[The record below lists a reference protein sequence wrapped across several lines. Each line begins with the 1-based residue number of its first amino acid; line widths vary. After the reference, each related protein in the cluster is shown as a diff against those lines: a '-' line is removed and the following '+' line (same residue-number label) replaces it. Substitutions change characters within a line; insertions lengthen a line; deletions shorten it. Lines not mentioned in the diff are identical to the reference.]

1 MKKVFDKIISV
12 TLGVVSLFF
21 VLLMLVTAF
30 GGLQQVDLDNNVVK
44 ALLITLAVI
53 FALLTAFQVAI
64 SFRDDEKLNAV
75 LLYKDKESSAK
86 ATVAVVKKTAKRV
99 AKVMKAEARIGKVQ
113 IVSDDAGNTRL
124 KVDVKILTDR
134 TEETSIKLRAIL
146 VESFKKIF
154 GIEFS
159 SIDFRI
165 VKSKSTYVPGEAEV
179 AARISELK
187 ANVKS
192 DADEGA
198 DVRIQPD
205 DGIII
210 PKGGDTDE
218 TLTAE
223 SAEETENSFA
233 ASEVREERTSE
244 PEAAAA
250 EEEVTETQAEA
261 AEEESAGDAIADG
274 AEAEVEASETE
285 GTEETEASVED
296 AEDAGSSESGN
307 DNAAAVEEDK

>member
-75 LLYKDKESSAK
+75 LLYKDKEASAK

-233 ASEVREERTSE
+233 ASEVREETTSE
-244 PEAAAA
+244 PEAVAA

-274 AEAEVEASETE
+274 AEAEVEVSETE
-285 GTEETEASVED
+285 SPVEDVED
-296 AEDAGSSESGN
+296 AEGAGSSESGN

>member
-233 ASEVREERTSE
+233 ASEVREETTSE

-274 AEAEVEASETE
+274 AEAEVEVSETE
-285 GTEETEASVED
+285 SPVED
-296 AEDAGSSESGN
+296 A
-307 DNAAAVEEDK
+307 VTIMPQL

>member
-99 AKVMKAEARIGKVQ
+99 AKVMKTEARIGKVQ

-274 AEAEVEASETE
+274 AEAEVEVSETE
-285 GTEETEASVED
+285 SPVEDVED

>member
-99 AKVMKAEARIGKVQ
+99 AKVMKAEAKIGKVQ

-233 ASEVREERTSE
+233 ASEVREETTSE

-274 AEAEVEASETE
+274 AEAEVEVSETE
-285 GTEETEASVED
+285 SPVEDVED

>member
-233 ASEVREERTSE
+233 ASEEREERTSE

-274 AEAEVEASETE
+274 AEAEVEVS
-285 GTEETEASVED
+285 ETEASV
-296 AEDAGSSESGN
+296 EDAGSSESGN

>member
-233 ASEVREERTSE
+233 ASEEREERTSE

-285 GTEETEASVED
+285 GTEEAEETEAS

>member
-21 VLLMLVTAF
+21 VLLMLITAF

-99 AKVMKAEARIGKVQ
+99 AKVMKAEAKIGKVQ

-233 ASEVREERTSE
+233 ASEEREERTSE

-274 AEAEVEASETE
+274 AEAEVEVSETE
-285 GTEETEASVED
+285 SPVEDVED

>member
-99 AKVMKAEARIGKVQ
+99 AKVMKAEAKIGKVQ

-233 ASEVREERTSE
+233 ASEEREERTSE

-274 AEAEVEASETE
+274 AEAEVEVSETE
-285 GTEETEASVED
+285 SPVEDVED

>member
-21 VLLMLVTAF
+21 VLLMLITAF

-233 ASEVREERTSE
+233 ASEEREERTSE

-274 AEAEVEASETE
+274 AEAEVEVSETE
-285 GTEETEASVED
+285 SPVEDVED

>member
-233 ASEVREERTSE
+233 ASEEREETTSE

-274 AEAEVEASETE
+274 AEAEVEVSETE
-285 GTEETEASVED
+285 SPVEDVED

>member
-274 AEAEVEASETE
+274 AEAEVEAQ
-285 GTEETEASVED
+285 D
-296 AEDAGSSESGN
+296 LPK
-307 DNAAAVEEDK
+307 AVTIMPQL

>member
-198 DVRIQPD
+198 DVRIQSD

-233 ASEVREERTSE
+233 ASEEREETTSE

-250 EEEVTETQAEA
+250 EEKVTETQAES

-274 AEAEVEASETE
+274 AEAEVEVSETE
-285 GTEETEASVED
+285 SPVEDVED
-296 AEDAGSSESGN
+296 AEGAGSSESGN

>member
-21 VLLMLVTAF
+21 VLLMLITAF

-233 ASEVREERTSE
+233 ASEEREETTSE

-250 EEEVTETQAEA
+250 EEEVTETQAES

-274 AEAEVEASETE
+274 AEAEVEVSETE
-285 GTEETEASVED
+285 SPVEDVED

>member
-233 ASEVREERTSE
+233 ASEEREERTSE

-274 AEAEVEASETE
+274 AEAEVEVSETE
-285 GTEETEASVED
+285 SPVEDVED
-296 AEDAGSSESGN
+296 AEGAGSSESGN

>member
-21 VLLMLVTAF
+21 VLLMLITAF

-99 AKVMKAEARIGKVQ
+99 AKVMKAEAKIGKVQ

-198 DVRIQPD
+198 DVRIQSD

-233 ASEVREERTSE
+233 ASEEREETTSE

-250 EEEVTETQAEA
+250 EEKVTETQAES

-274 AEAEVEASETE
+274 AEAEVEVSETE
-285 GTEETEASVED
+285 SPVEDVED
-296 AEDAGSSESGN
+296 AEGAGSSESGN

>member
-1 MKKVFDKIISV
+1 MLITIAGDILNKQKKRRQKDMKKVFDKIISV

-99 AKVMKAEARIGKVQ
+99 AKVMKAEAKIGKVQ

-146 VESFKKIF
+146 VESFKNIF
-154 GIEFS
+154 
-159 SIDFRI
+159 
-165 VKSKSTYVPGEAEV
+165 
-179 AARISELK
+179 
-187 ANVKS
+187 
-192 DADEGA
+192 
-198 DVRIQPD
+198 
-205 DGIII
+205 
-210 PKGGDTDE
+210 
-218 TLTAE
+218 
-223 SAEETENSFA
+223 
-233 ASEVREERTSE
+233 
-244 PEAAAA
+244 
-250 EEEVTETQAEA
+250 
-261 AEEESAGDAIADG
+261 
-274 AEAEVEASETE
+274 
-285 GTEETEASVED
+285 
-296 AEDAGSSESGN
+296 
-307 DNAAAVEEDK
+307 

>member
-233 ASEVREERTSE
+233 ASEEREETTSE

-274 AEAEVEASETE
+274 AEAEVEVSETE
-285 GTEETEASVED
+285 SPVEDVKD

>member
-233 ASEVREERTSE
+233 ASEEREETTSE

-250 EEEVTETQAEA
+250 EEEVAETQAEA

-274 AEAEVEASETE
+274 AEAEVEVSETE
-285 GTEETEASVED
+285 SPVEDVED

>member
-233 ASEVREERTSE
+233 ASEEREERTSE
-244 PEAAAA
+244 PEAVAA

-274 AEAEVEASETE
+274 AEAEVEVSETE
-285 GTEETEASVED
+285 SPVEDVED

>member
-233 ASEVREERTSE
+233 ASEEREERTSE

-285 GTEETEASVED
+285 SPVEDVED
-296 AEDAGSSESGN
+296 AEGAGSSESGN

>member
-233 ASEVREERTSE
+233 ASEEREERTSE

-285 GTEETEASVED
+285 ASV
-296 AEDAGSSESGN
+296 EDAGSSESGN

>member
-233 ASEVREERTSE
+233 ASEVREETTSE

-285 GTEETEASVED
+285 SPVEDVED

>member
-99 AKVMKAEARIGKVQ
+99 AKVMKAEAKIGKVQ

-198 DVRIQPD
+198 EVRIQPD

-233 ASEVREERTSE
+233 
-244 PEAAAA
+244 
-250 EEEVTETQAEA
+250 
-261 AEEESAGDAIADG
+261 
-274 AEAEVEASETE
+274 
-285 GTEETEASVED
+285 
-296 AEDAGSSESGN
+296 GN
-307 DNAAAVEEDK
+307 RSCGN

>member
-21 VLLMLVTAF
+21 VLLMLITAF

-233 ASEVREERTSE
+233 ASEEREETTSE

-274 AEAEVEASETE
+274 AEAEVEVSETE
-285 GTEETEASVED
+285 SPVEDVED

>member
-285 GTEETEASVED
+285 GTEETESPVED

>member
-21 VLLMLVTAF
+21 VLLMLITAF

-233 ASEVREERTSE
+233 ASEEREERTSE

-250 EEEVTETQAEA
+250 EEEVTETQAES

-274 AEAEVEASETE
+274 AEAEVEVSETE
-285 GTEETEASVED
+285 SPVEDVED
-296 AEDAGSSESGN
+296 AEGAGSSESGN

>member
-21 VLLMLVTAF
+21 VLLMLITAF

-233 ASEVREERTSE
+233 ASEVREETTSE
-244 PEAAAA
+244 PEAVAA

-274 AEAEVEASETE
+274 AEAEVEVSETE
-285 GTEETEASVED
+285 SPVEDVED

>member
-99 AKVMKAEARIGKVQ
+99 AKVMKAEAGIGKVQ

-233 ASEVREERTSE
+233 ASEVREETTSE
-244 PEAAAA
+244 PEAVAA

-274 AEAEVEASETE
+274 AEAEVEVSETE
-285 GTEETEASVED
+285 SPV
-296 AEDAGSSESGN
+296 EDAGSSESGN

>member
-21 VLLMLVTAF
+21 VLLMLITAF

-99 AKVMKAEARIGKVQ
+99 AKVMKAEAKIGKVQ

-233 ASEVREERTSE
+233 ASEEREERTSE

-274 AEAEVEASETE
+274 AEAEVEVSETE
-285 GTEETEASVED
+285 SPVEDVED
-296 AEDAGSSESGN
+296 AEGAGSSESGN

>member
-134 TEETSIKLRAIL
+134 TEETSIKLRALL

-233 ASEVREERTSE
+233 ASEEREERTSE

-296 AEDAGSSESGN
+296 AGSSESGN

>member
-99 AKVMKAEARIGKVQ
+99 AKVMKAEAKIGKVQ

-233 ASEVREERTSE
+233 ASEVREETTSE

-285 GTEETEASVED
+285 ASV
-296 AEDAGSSESGN
+296 EDAGSSESGN